1 MKIELLGHTNSF
13 HAKLTK
19 ADGKGHRVTVQIPSD
34 FEGDKAAYVESQITL
49 QTKDPELGIDAFD
62 MEGLKTLALE
72 CFDPEFTDRVEI
84 SETVEIVDDKAVLT
98 TTRTT
103 IEKPELK
110 DTPLFNAD
118 GTAIMVD
125 GKQLTRKL

>member
-19 ADGKGHRVTVQIPSD
+19 ADGKGHRVTVQIPAD
-34 FEGDKAAYVESQITL
+34 FEGDKAAYVEAQITL
-49 QTKDPELGIDAFD
+49 QTKDPELEIDAFD

-72 CFDPEFTDRVEI
+72 CFDPEFTDRVE
-84 SETVEIVDDKAVLT
+84 KAVLT